1 MAFYWCL
8 FPHGQVRISTN
19 YSELLSSAPDSTY
32 AVFGVLGSIL
42 IQKQGQESFSNFLSC
57 VFVGVDEVTIIN
69 ILTNR
74 NNEQRQ
80 DIAFAYQRRTKKVD
94 MKR

>member
-1 MAFYWCL
+1 MARS
-8 FPHGQVRISTN
+8 G
-19 YSELLSSAPDSTY
+19 SALTTQSCWALPQTD